1 MSNRYNPNENP
12 QDPNRDPNQYPDNP
26 YARETGNPGYSQEPQ
41 GYDQGYTPQANQAE
55 GQREYLQPDYA
66 SREAGYPGYG
76 MGAGYDNG
84 ETTYGYAPP
93 QGVQENNGLALAAL
107 ILGILSIPAIFTV
120 FGGIILGIIAVILGI
135 VGVRKANSIVGPG
148 ARKGMAVTGLVLGLI
163 AAVVSAVMLVFG
175 IFFAKDMVE
184 ECSQFQNDQEQFEQ
198 CVDDAVNRK
207 IEESVN

>member
-12 QDPNRDPNQYPDNP
+12 QDPSRDPNQYPDNP
-26 YARETGNPGYSQEPQ
+26 YVRETGNPGYGREPQ
-41 GYDQGYTPQANQAE
+41 GYDQGYTPQANPAE
-55 GQREYLQPDYA
+55 GQHEYLQPDYA

-184 ECSQFQNDQEQFEQ
+184 ECSQFQNDQEQLEQ
-198 CVDDAVNRK
+198 CVDDAVDRK

>member
-1 MSNRYNPNENP
+1 MSNRYNPNEYP

-26 YARETGNPGYSQEPQ
+26 YARETGNPGYGQEPQ
-41 GYDQGYTPQANQAE
+41 GYDQGYTPQANPAE
-55 GQREYLQPDYA
+55 GQHEYLQPDYA

-107 ILGILSIPAIFTV
+107 ILGILAIPAIFTV
-120 FGGIILGIIAVILGI
+120 FGGIILGIIAIILGI
-135 VGVRKANSIVGPG
+135 VGIRKANSIVGPG

-163 AAVVSAVMLVFG
+163 AAIVSAVMLAFG

-184 ECSQFQNDQEQFEQ
+184 ECSEFQNDQEQFEQ
-198 CVDDAVNRK
+198 CVEDVANRK
-207 IEESVN
+207 IEESAN

>member
-1 MSNRYNPNENP
+1 MSNRYNPNEYN
-12 QDPNRDPNQYPDNP
+12 QDPNQYPDNP
-26 YARETGNPGYSQEPQ
+26 YARETGNPGYGQEPQ
-41 GYDQGYTPQANQAE
+41 GYDQGYTPQTNPAE
-55 GQREYLQPDYA
+55 GQHEYVQPDYA

-107 ILGILSIPAIFTV
+107 ILGILAIPAIFTV
-120 FGGIILGIIAVILGI
+120 FGGIILGIIAIILGI
-135 VGVRKANSIVGPG
+135 VGIRKANSIVGPG

-163 AAVVSAVMLVFG
+163 AAIVSAVMLAFG

-184 ECSQFQNDQEQFEQ
+184 ECSEFQNDQEQFEQ
-198 CVDDAVNRK
+198 CVEDVANRK
-207 IEESVN
+207 IEESAN

>member
-1 MSNRYNPNENP
+1 MSNRYNPNEYN
-12 QDPNRDPNQYPDNP
+12 QDPNQYPDNP
-26 YARETGNPGYSQEPQ
+26 YARETGNPGYGQEPQ
-41 GYDQGYTPQANQAE
+41 GYDQGYTPQTNPAE
-55 GQREYLQPDYA
+55 GQHEYVQPDYA

-107 ILGILSIPAIFTV
+107 ILGILAIPAIFTV
-120 FGGIILGIIAVILGI
+120 FGGIILGIIAIILGI
-135 VGVRKANSIVGPG
+135 VGIRKANSIVGPG

-163 AAVVSAVMLVFG
+163 AAIVSAVMLAFG

-184 ECSQFQNDQEQFEQ
+184 ECSEFQNDQEQFEQ
-198 CVDDAVNRK
+198 CVEDVANRK

>member
-12 QDPNRDPNQYPDNP
+12 QDPNQYPDNP
-26 YARETGNPGYSQEPQ
+26 YAPETGNPGYGQEPQ
-41 GYDQGYTPQANQAE
+41 SYDQGYTPQANPAE
-55 GQREYLQPDYA
+55 GQHEYLQPDYA

-76 MGAGYDNG
+76 MGAGYGNG